1 MMDET
6 SKAVGEL
13 FGELRHIN
21 LRLANIETTLTGDMV
36 KLELRVR
43 HLELWRSALAG
54 GIGIVAAGL
63 GWLKLN
69 WVKLLSN

>member
-1 MMDET
+1 MDET

-13 FGELRHIN
+13 VGELRHIN
-21 LRLANIETTLTGDMV
+21 ARLASIETTLTGDLV

-43 HLELWRSALAG
+43 RLELWRSALAG